1 MAETLDDWRQ
11 RIDEIDEQI
20 LQLLTERAKLARQI
34 AFIKQQNDL
43 PLYLP
48 EREGAI
54 LARLIAMPHEP
65 LPDQAIKAIFREIVS
80 ACRAAIRPPR
90 VAFLGPPH
98 SFSHLACEEH
108 FGTFVETLPQRTIH
122 DVFREVE
129 RGNADFGIVPAEN
142 VAEGPVGDTLDSLLQ
157 TPLKIVAEVLL
168 EVNHCLLSK
177 AASLSDVRR
186 VYSREI
192 ALAQCKQWLQ
202 EHLPHAE
209 MIAVSS
215 TVEGAERTAQEL
227 DAAAIGPLRAADAY
241 GLQVLAE
248 RIQDVPFNLTRFWV
262 LGKRMPSPSGSDKT
276 TIAFS
281 VPHRPGTLYQALG
294 ALSRHRINLT
304 MIASRPARHAPWEY
318 VFFADFQG
326 HVQDDPVQAAL
337 SELAKECLFLKV
349 LGSYPEAVEVL

>member
-1 MAETLDDWRQ
+1 MAELDDWRR

-20 LQLLTERAKLARQI
+20 LRLLVERAKLARQI
-34 AFIKQQNDL
+34 AFLKQQNSL
-43 PLYLP
+43 PLYHP

-54 LARLIAMPHEP
+54 WARLTAMPHDP
-65 LPDQAIKAIFREIVS
+65 LPDRAIKAIFREIVS
-80 ACRAAIRPPR
+80 ACRAVARPPK
-90 VAFLGPPH
+90 VAFLGPLH

-108 FGTFVETLPQRTIH
+108 FGTFVEALPQRTIH

-129 RGNADFGIVPAEN
+129 RENADFGIVPAEN
-142 VAEGPVGDTLDSLLQ
+142 VAEGPVGDTLDALLQ

-168 EVNHCLLSK
+168 EVNMCLLSK
-177 AASLSDVRR
+177 ASSLQQIRR

-202 EHLPHAE
+202 THLPYAE
-209 MIAVSS
+209 QIPVAS
-215 TVEGAERTAQEL
+215 TSEGAERAANDPEG
-227 DAAAIGPLRAADAY
+227 AAIGPRRAADAY

-248 RIQDVPFNLTRFWV
+248 RIQDVPMNLTRFWV
-262 LGKRMPSPSGSDKT
+262 LGRRMPAPSGVDKT
-276 TIAFS
+276 SIAFS

-294 ALSRHRINLT
+294 AFYRHRINLT

-326 HVQDDPVQAAL
+326 HINDEPVQAAL

>member
-1 MAETLDDWRQ
+1 MAELGDWRK

-20 LQLLTERAKLARQI
+20 LRLLIERAKLARQI
-34 AFIKQQNDL
+34 AFIKKQNDL
-43 PLYLP
+43 PLYHP

-54 LARLIAMPHEP
+54 LARLIVMPHEP
-65 LPDQAIKAIFREIVS
+65 LPDQAVKAIFREIVS
-80 ACRAAIRPPR
+80 ACRATARPPR
-90 VAFLGPPH
+90 VSFLGPMH

-108 FGTFVETLPQRTIH
+108 FGTFVETMPKPTIT

-142 VAEGPVGDTLDSLLQ
+142 VAEGAVGDTLDAILQ

-168 EVNHCLLSK
+168 EVNLCLLSK
-177 AASLSDVRR
+177 APSLSDILR

-192 ALAQCKQWLQ
+192 ALAQCKHWLQ
-202 EHLPHAE
+202 TNLPSAE
-209 MIAVSS
+209 QISVSS
-215 TVEGAERTAQEL
+215 TSEGAGRAAKET
-227 DAAAIGPLRAADAY
+227 DAAAIGPRRAADAY

-262 LGKRMPSPSGSDKT
+262 LGKRMPAPSGCDKT

-281 VPHRPGTLYQALG
+281 VPHRPGTLYQSLG

-304 MIASRPARHAPWEY
+304 MIASRPVRHAPWEY

-326 HVQDDPVQAAL
+326 HVQDEPVKEAL
-337 SELAKECLFLKV
+337 RELASECLFLKV
-349 LGSYPEAVEVL
+349 LGSYPEALEVL

>member
-1 MAETLDDWRQ
+1 MAALDEWRRQ
-11 RIDEIDEQI
+11 IDAIDEQI
-20 LQLLTERAKLARQI
+20 LQLLVERARLAQHI
-34 AFIKQQNDL
+34 ALLKQQNDL
-43 PLYLP
+43 PLYHP
-48 EREGAI
+48 EREGSL
-54 LARLIAMPHEP
+54 LARLIALPHEP
-65 LPDQAIKAIFREIVS
+65 LTDDAVKAIFREIVS
-80 ACRAAIRPPR
+80 ACRAVMRPPR
-90 VAFLGPPH
+90 VAFLGPFH

-108 FGTFVETLPQRTIH
+108 FGTFVEPLPQRTIH

-142 VAEGPVGDTLDSLLQ
+142 VAEGPVGDTLDALLQ

-177 AASLSDVRR
+177 AADLAAVRR
-186 VYSREI
+186 VYSRDI
-192 ALAQCKQWLQ
+192 ALAQCRQWLQ
-202 EHLPHAE
+202 NYLPQVE
-209 MIAVSS
+209 LIAVAS
-215 TVEGAERTAQEL
+215 TAEGAERAAT
-227 DAAAIGPLRAADAY
+227 DAEGAAIGPRRAADAY

-262 LGKRMPSPSGSDKT
+262 LGKRMTAPSGVDKT

-281 VPHRPGTLYQALG
+281 VQHRPGTLYR
-294 ALSRHRINLT
+294 ALSAFARHHINLT

-337 SELAKECLFLKV
+337 SELGKECLFLKV
-349 LGSYPEAVEVL
+349 LGSYPEAIEAL